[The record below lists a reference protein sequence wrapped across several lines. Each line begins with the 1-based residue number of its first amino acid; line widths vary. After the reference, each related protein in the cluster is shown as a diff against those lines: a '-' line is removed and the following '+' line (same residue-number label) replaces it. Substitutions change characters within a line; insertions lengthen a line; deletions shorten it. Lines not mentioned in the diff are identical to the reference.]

1 MPLGA
6 PSAKP
11 LELQAADSVANDAK
25 SSVQKATGS
34 LRSGKPSGDK
44 ATSSSVGGLAPF
56 ASESAAA
63 AQAEMLAFALV
74 ASLVPPPIKVLIVE
88 DEPGLRQML
97 EILFRREGYAVVSAP
112 GCRAALEA
120 INQHPQ
126 PFPVVLSDL
135 AMPDGSGMEV
145 LAAAKARNPA
155 TEVILITAH
164 STVENAIGAMRSG
177 AYDFVAKPFDAAEL
191 AMLVRKALEKQE
203 LALENRRLRARVSE
217 LKETDLLGRSSAM
230 RAVLD
235 LVQRIAN
242 MRTTVLI
249 TGESGSGKERVARAV
264 HDASD
269 RREKPFLVVNC
280 GALPEALME
289 SELFGHE
296 KGAFTGAQSKHLGLF
311 REANGGTVL
320 LDEVGE
326 LPANLQVKLL
336 RVLQER
342 SVRAVGATQETPID
356 VRVLAATNRD
366 VESDVSLGK
375 FRQDLYYRLNVI
387 RISLPPL
394 RERREDI
401 PMLAER
407 FIRRFADEMG
417 KEVAGFTPDAIRG
430 LQAYA
435 FPGNVRELENMI
447 ERAVALAGSSII
459 GLGDFPQELSGSA
472 GAPGGTLLELPE
484 NGCNLDEVVNEVERR
499 LLTSAL
505 ERTGGVRT
513 AAAKLLGISFRSMR
527 YRLAKLGLGDDEPDE
542 PERDSQRE

>member
-1 MPLGA
+1 MLGFCA
-6 PSAKP
+6 
-11 LELQAADSVANDAK
+11 
-25 SSVQKATGS
+25 
-34 LRSGKPSGDK
+34 
-44 ATSSSVGGLAPF
+44 
-56 ASESAAA
+56 
-63 AQAEMLAFALV
+63 V
-74 ASLVPPPIKVLIVE
+74 ASLVPPSIKVLIVE

-97 EILFRREGYAVVSAP
+97 EILFRREGYAVVAAP

-145 LAAAKARNPA
+145 LAAAKARNA
-155 TEVILITAH
+155 STEVILITAH

-177 AYDFVAKPFDAAEL
+177 AYDFVSKPFDAAEL
-191 AMLVRKALEKQE
+191 AMLVAKALEKQQ
-203 LALENRRLRARVSE
+203 LAQENRRLRARVSE
-217 LKETDLLGRSSAM
+217 LVDTDVLGRSSAM

-235 LVQRIAN
+235 LVHRIAN

-269 RREKPFLVVNC
+269 RRAKPFLVVNC

-296 KGAFTGAQSKHLGLF
+296 KGSFTGAQSKHLGLF
-311 REANGGTVL
+311 REASGGTVL

-366 VESDVSLGK
+366 VESDVSSGK

-387 RISLPPL
+387 RIALPPL

-407 FIRRFADEMG
+407 FMRRFADEMG
-417 KEVAGFTPDAIRG
+417 KEVAGFTPDAIRA

-435 FPGNVRELENMI
+435 FPGNVRELENML

-459 GLGDFPQELSGSA
+459 GLGDFPQELSGSV

-484 NGCNLDEVVNEVERR
+484 GGCNLDEVVNEVERR

-505 ERTGGVRT
+505 DRTGGVRT
-513 AAAKLLGISFRSMR
+513 AAAKLLGISFRSLR
-527 YRLAKLGLGDDEPDE
+527 YRLAKLGLGEDDADD
-542 PERDSQRE
+542 RDAPRDP